1 MQTCGIEN
9 EEIYYVVEEYH
20 IVNKEVLDIISCLIV
35 SGEVMGLYQTEEL
48 ESLCSPLK
56 DQMSQHNF
64 DGTPTTFFKQS
75 KSCLCSSLTLIN
87 NFCLENMKISSSFL
101 YIRNLV

>member
-20 IVNKEVLDIISCLIV
+20 IVNKEVLDTISCLIV
-35 SGEVMGLYQTEEL
+35 SGEVMGLYQNEEL

-56 DQMSQHNF
+56 DQLSQQNF

-75 KSCLCSSLTLIN
+75 KS
-87 NFCLENMKISSSFL
+87 
-101 YIRNLV
+101 